1 MIVVAP
7 SINRPPKDIIPL
19 TSPVGVGNSISN
31 TNDAPGVSVFVKSL
45 FPEFVSEDHPA
56 FIEFM
61 EAYYSWLD
69 SRGQPLHEARKL
81 LENQDIDTVEEEYE
95 EHLFNEFLSILPRSL
110 VADRSIVLK
119 NIKQFYGAKG
129 TEKSFKFLF
138 RILFNSDSYLYYPKV
153 DILRTSDGK
162 WIQNQTLRLTNVV
175 GDVRRIRAQKIRGLK
190 TNTVAFVERFYGITF
205 LATGAYELVL
215 NTASITGAFEPGET
229 IVCSFQEDGNT
240 VTITGTASPL
250 VAKIKVIKPG
260 RGYKLGDLLKIQD
273 AFGEGAIIRA
283 SEVDD
288 NGSIIACNV
297 KEYGIGYNTNFPPS
311 QVKFIDSIHPEL
323 IPGTGQLNPDV
334 AVVNLVLG
342 ATTKYGGYFRNA
354 DGQLSTN
361 KYIHDGFFYQQFS
374 YVTFTD
380 RSYNEYKDVM
390 NKVVHPL
397 GFKHFGG
404 ISLVHE
410 GNTAVKTGQA
420 ETPVRRHQVSML
432 NPAAKIGGSLVC
444 PDFVKGVKDGVN
456 KNFILNKLSK
466 PGSEKV
472 YINGELIPK
481 NKYTINGKN
490 LTFLS
495 APKASSLV
503 HVCYRDFEYSTIL
516 NSICVFKTKNNLGPS
531 FESIIRDKFSYKPF
545 IKYDANMEVLQN
557 NPPYYGSGLLGKL
570 ASTPVS
576 TFEIQKVG
584 VNKPK
589 DIEMNRIKKIRLFP
603 DSCIIQNPG
612 RVVLETLHKSTKN
625 VVAVDSGESAT
636 VSFRIINETTSG
648 TTWQA
653 KKNGITIQ
661 QGITTLS
668 DEQIDIVLPGENC
681 RVALFVKDNLGREYK
696 SDNITI
702 KIVE

>member
-410 GNTAVKTGQA
+410 GNTVVKTGQA
-420 ETPVRRHQVSML
+420 ETPVRRQQVSIL
-432 NPAAKIGGSLVC
+432 PVSVKTKISL
-444 PDFVKGVKDGVN
+444 
-456 KNFILNKLSK
+456 
-466 PGSEKV
+466 
-472 YINGELIPK
+472 
-481 NKYTINGKN
+481 T
-490 LTFLS
+490 
-495 APKASSLV
+495 
-503 HVCYRDFEYSTIL
+503 
-516 NSICVFKTKNNLGPS
+516 SIFSYKSKNNLGPS
-531 FESIIRDKFSYKPF
+531 YESIVRDKFSYKPF
-545 IKYDANMEVLQN
+545 IKYDANREMINQSE
-557 NPPYYGSGLLGKL
+557 PYYGTGLLGKK

-576 TFEIQKVG
+576 TFEIQHLG

>member
-410 GNTAVKTGQA
+410 GNTVVKTGQA
-420 ETPVRRHQVSML
+420 ETPVRRQQVSIL
-432 NPAAKIGGSLVC
+432 PVSVKTKISL
-444 PDFVKGVKDGVN
+444 
-456 KNFILNKLSK
+456 
-466 PGSEKV
+466 
-472 YINGELIPK
+472 
-481 NKYTINGKN
+481 T
-490 LTFLS
+490 
-495 APKASSLV
+495 
-503 HVCYRDFEYSTIL
+503 
-516 NSICVFKTKNNLGPS
+516 SIFSYKSKNNLGPS
-531 FESIIRDKFSYKPF
+531 YESIVRDKFSYKPF
-545 IKYDANMEVLQN
+545 IKYDANREMINQSE
-557 NPPYYGSGLLGKL
+557 PYYGTGLLGKK

-576 TFEIQKVG
+576 TFEIQHLG

-612 RVVLETLHKSTKN
+612 RVVLETLHESTKN
-625 VVAVDSGESAT
+625 VVTVDSGDSAT
-636 VSFRIINETTSG
+636 VSFRIINETTSN

-681 RVALFVKDNLGREYK
+681 RVALFVKDNLEREYK

>member
-31 TNDAPGVSVFVKSL
+31 TNDVPGVAVFVKSQ
-45 FPEFVSEDHPA
+45 FPEFVSDDHPA

-138 RILFNSDSYLYYPKV
+138 RILFNSNSYLYYPKV

-410 GNTAVKTGQA
+410 GNTVVKTGQA
-420 ETPVRRHQVSML
+420 ETPVRRQQVSIL
-432 NPAAKIGGSLVC
+432 PVSVKTKISL
-444 PDFVKGVKDGVN
+444 
-456 KNFILNKLSK
+456 
-466 PGSEKV
+466 
-472 YINGELIPK
+472 
-481 NKYTINGKN
+481 T
-490 LTFLS
+490 
-495 APKASSLV
+495 
-503 HVCYRDFEYSTIL
+503 
-516 NSICVFKTKNNLGPS
+516 SIFSYKSKNNLGPS
-531 FESIIRDKFSYKPF
+531 YESIVRDKFSYKPF
-545 IKYDANMEVLQN
+545 IKYDANREMINQSE
-557 NPPYYGSGLLGKL
+557 PYYGTGLLGKK

-576 TFEIQKVG
+576 TFEIQHLG

-612 RVVLETLHKSTKN
+612 RVVLETLHESTKN
-625 VVAVDSGESAT
+625 VVTVDSGDSAT
-636 VSFRIINETTSG
+636 VSFRIINETTSN

-681 RVALFVKDNLGREYK
+681 RVALFVKDNLEREYK

>member
-31 TNDAPGVSVFVKSL
+31 TNDVPGVAVFVKSQ
-45 FPEFVSEDHPA
+45 FPEFVSEDHPT

-69 SRGQPLHEARKL
+69 SRGQPLHDARRL
-81 LENQDIDTVEEEYE
+81 LDNQDIDTVEEEYE
-95 EHLFNEFLSILPRSL
+95 EHLFNEFLSILPRNL
-110 VADRSIVLK
+110 AADRSIVLK

-229 IVCSFQEDGNT
+229 IVCSFQENGNT

-323 IPGTGQLNPDV
+323 IPDTGQLNPDV

-410 GNTAVKTGQA
+410 GNTVVKTGQA
-420 ETPVRRHQVSML
+420 ETPVRRQQVSIL
-432 NPAAKIGGSLVC
+432 PVSVKTKISL
-444 PDFVKGVKDGVN
+444 
-456 KNFILNKLSK
+456 
-466 PGSEKV
+466 
-472 YINGELIPK
+472 
-481 NKYTINGKN
+481 T
-490 LTFLS
+490 
-495 APKASSLV
+495 
-503 HVCYRDFEYSTIL
+503 
-516 NSICVFKTKNNLGPS
+516 SIFSYKSKNNLGPS
-531 FESIIRDKFSYKPF
+531 YESIIRDKFSYKPF
-545 IKYDANMEVLQN
+545 IKYDANKEMINQLE
-557 NPPYYGSGLLGKL
+557 PYYGTGLLGKK

-576 TFEIQKVG
+576 TFEIQHLG

-612 RVVLETLHKSTKN
+612 RVVLETLHESTKN
-625 VVAVDSGESAT
+625 VVTVDSGDSAT
-636 VSFRIINETTSG
+636 VSFRIINETTSN

>member
-410 GNTAVKTGQA
+410 GNTVVKTGQA
-420 ETPVRRHQVSML
+420 ETPVRRQQVSIL
-432 NPAAKIGGSLVC
+432 PVSVKTKISL
-444 PDFVKGVKDGVN
+444 
-456 KNFILNKLSK
+456 
-466 PGSEKV
+466 
-472 YINGELIPK
+472 
-481 NKYTINGKN
+481 T
-490 LTFLS
+490 
-495 APKASSLV
+495 
-503 HVCYRDFEYSTIL
+503 
-516 NSICVFKTKNNLGPS
+516 SIFSYKSKNNLGPS
-531 FESIIRDKFSYKPF
+531 YESIVRDKFSYKPF
-545 IKYDANMEVLQN
+545 IKYDANREMINQSE
-557 NPPYYGSGLLGKL
+557 PYYGTGLLGKK

-576 TFEIQKVG
+576 TFEIQHLG

-612 RVVLETLHKSTKN
+612 RVVLETLHESTKN
-625 VVAVDSGESAT
+625 VVTVESGDSAT
-636 VSFRIINETTSG
+636 VSFRIINETTSN

-681 RVALFVKDNLGREYK
+681 RVALFVKDNLEREYK